1 MYACC
6 LDEAKSSGRWRA
18 WASFSVQLKDGD
30 RTGKGLLQGRVR
42 VAGERRYQRLHQ
54 ARTSLTCTLVP
65 RMQGPLQAHLLKP
78 PPNHASPTHVLATVK
93 TGFLRG
99 QLANQ
104 QGLQELAH
112 DIQVRVEG
120 PESILGNGGG
130 AGVRKGG
137 R

>member
-1 MYACC
+1 MCPWSPGC
-6 LDEAKSSGRWRA
+6 RD
-18 WASFSVQLKDGD
+18 
-30 RTGKGLLQGRVR
+30 
-42 VAGERRYQRLHQ
+42 
-54 ARTSLTCTLVP
+54 
-65 RMQGPLQAHLLKP
+65 PLQAHLLKP

-112 DIQVRVEG
+112 DIQVGVEG